1 MIDHGK
7 RALVLREARVKN
19 TFWENS
25 DDDLK
30 YCLLK
35 KLTIEKKQ
43 FNSCEINSY
52 RGSTNKKY

>member
-35 KLTIEKKQ
+35 KLTIEKSSLIRVK
-43 FNSCEINSY
+43 
-52 RGSTNKKY
+52 